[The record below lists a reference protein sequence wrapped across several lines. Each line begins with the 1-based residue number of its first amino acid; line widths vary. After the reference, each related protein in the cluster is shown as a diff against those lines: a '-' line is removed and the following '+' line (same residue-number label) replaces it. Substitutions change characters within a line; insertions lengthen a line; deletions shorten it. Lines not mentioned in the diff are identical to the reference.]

1 METLGAALGSKL
13 LPAET
18 GNNDKGFF
26 EDVDINR
33 INIEVMHSAGFDWD
47 TMGPIDLGGIDGHLL
62 DDLRIRAVSLLR
74 EKCDGKIFALKD
86 PRIARLMPF
95 WQPIFDSLQSRIVY
109 AIAVRNPISVARS
122 LAKRNGFAEEK
133 THTLW
138 LAHTVSALEA
148 THDLTRTLVSY
159 DALMNAPRPELERV
173 SSELGLPLIDAEVES
188 FEREFLDD
196 GLRHTRF
203 APQDVDF
210 LQTLPR
216 QAKALFSALD
226 ETVRNK
232 LPANNATLGAALAD
246 ARSYLDDIA
255 PLLRYEW
262 QLDRRFHSAQQSA
275 RACNEAL
282 QEQIRATDSLASTVE
297 SLNNAIRV
305 GEQQQQALSEALQSY
320 RTQFEAT
327 HQMLTASEI
336 EAAKLRAEVDGL
348 RRLQAETLASTSWRV
363 TSPLR
368 AARRLLKRT

>member
-33 INIEVMHSAGFDWD
+33 INIEVMHAAGFDWD
-47 TMGPIDLGGIDGHLL
+47 AMTPIDLSRIDEHHL
-62 DDLRIRAVSLLR
+62 DELRLRAATVLR
-74 EKCDGKIFALKD
+74 EKCDSKIFALKD
-86 PRIARLMPF
+86 PRISRLLPF
-95 WQPIFDSLQSRIVY
+95 WQPIFASLQSRVVY

-133 THTLW
+133 AHTLW

-148 THDLTRTLVSY
+148 TVGLTRTLVSY
-159 DALMNAPRPELERV
+159 DLLMNAPRPELERV
-173 SSELGLPLIDAEVES
+173 SSELGLPLIDSEVES
-188 FEREFLDD
+188 FERTFLDD
-196 GLRHTRF
+196 NLRHTRF
-203 APQDVDF
+203 DPQDLHP

-226 ETVRNK
+226 EAVRNR
-232 LPANNATLGAALAD
+232 LPPENVTLGTAIAN
-246 ARSYLDDIA
+246 ARTYLDDIE

-262 QLDRRFHSAQQSA
+262 QLDRRAHSAQQSA

-282 QEQIRATDSLASTVE
+282 QEQIRATESLASTIE
-297 SLNNAIRV
+297 SLSSAIRA
-305 GEQQQQALSEALQSY
+305 GEQQQQTLSETLQSI
-320 RTQFEAT
+320 RTQFEVARQT
-327 HQMLTASEI
+327 LAASEI
-336 EAAKLRAEVDGL
+336 ETATLRAKFESL
-348 RRLQAETLASTSWRV
+348 LKSQAEILTSTSWRV

-368 AARRLLKRT
+368 AVRRLLTRI